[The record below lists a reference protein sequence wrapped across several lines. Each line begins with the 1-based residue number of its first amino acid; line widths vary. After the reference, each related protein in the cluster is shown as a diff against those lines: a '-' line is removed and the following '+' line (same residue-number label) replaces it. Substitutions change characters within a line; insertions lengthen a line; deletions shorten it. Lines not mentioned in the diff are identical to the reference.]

1 MFPPNLCRDTGFLV
15 SGCISVYLHARKSR
29 LSAAKTPFS
38 RDFGTEGWGWNI
50 PIHRGGTSRHVGVRL
65 PPGALGNG
73 RGLPKSIRPTSDA
86 RMGESSIDTTLPFF
100 TTKPPGKGTGLGLS
114 ISYGI
119 VRDHGG
125 VIQVESELAKGTR
138 FLVLLPCEP
147 AKS

>member
-1 MFPPNLCRDTGFLV
+1 
-15 SGCISVYLHARKSR
+15 
-29 LSAAKTPFS
+29 
-38 RDFGTEGWGWNI
+38 
-50 PIHRGGTSRHVGVRL
+50 
-65 PPGALGNG
+65 
-73 RGLPKSIRPTSDA
+73 
-86 RMGESSIDTTLPFF
+86 MGESSIDTTLPFF